1 MFDIVEAWLN
11 GDYANNKVLL
21 DTLGADAYGVY
32 ESKLGKRDKSDRLR
46 RTEGLNAAFRY
57 LDDNGDLRKVLTDEE
72 KLKQKLKLENLF
84 AKLKLDALRGF

>member
-11 GDYANNKVLL
+11 GDYASNKVLL

-46 RTEGLNAAFRY
+46 RTEGLNAAFKY
-57 LDDNGDLRKVLTDEE
+57 LDDNGGLCRVASDEE
-72 KLKQKLKLENLF
+72 ILELKLKLADLI
-84 AKLKLDALRGF
+84 KKSWDS

>member
-11 GDYANNKVLL
+11 GDYASNKVLL

-57 LDDNGDLRKVLTDEE
+57 LDDNGYLLRVLSDEQHLE
-72 KLKQKLKLENLF
+72 LKLKLADLI
-84 AKLKLDALRGF
+84 KKSWDT